1 MEEHPE
7 QKTLTRDVA
16 LLSEGFKSAAAASR
30 WSDVNVVLSDG
41 VYASHRLVLASARDD
56 GLRNH
61 SLVNL
66 LLTCYDQVVL

>member
-56 GLRNH
+56 GLHNH

-66 LLTCYDQVVL
+66 LLTMLLLLL

>member
-30 WSDVNVVLSDG
+30 WSDVNVVLSDKMAK
-41 VYASHRLVLASARDD
+41 V
-56 GLRNH
+56 
-61 SLVNL
+61 SL
-66 LLTCYDQVVL
+66 